1 MADTGSF
8 EERMKEMY
16 DTIVLNTRNIGYDSN
31 LFRKH
36 VRFGSAS
43 AGPPARVTYIATV
56 ASDMCNGLGNLHGG
70 CATTL
75 VDVATS
81 TLLLGTGGYFSMG
94 GVSRS
99 LNMTFLRPAP
109 EGTEISINCELI
121 HAGKRL
127 ALLKADIRRTDTG
140 QVLVLGDHDKAS
152 TPIDAAAK
160 L

>member
-1 MADTGSF
+1 MAGSDDF

-16 DTIVLNTRNIGYDSN
+16 DAIVLNPRNIGYDSN

-43 AGPPARVTYIATV
+43 HGPPARVTYIATV
-56 ASDMCNGLGNLHGG
+56 ASEMCNGLGNLHGG

-75 VDVATS
+75 VDVATT
-81 TLLLGTGGYFSMG
+81 TLLLGMGGHFSMG

-109 EGTEISINCELI
+109 EGTEISINCELVQ
-121 HAGKRL
+121 AGKRL
-127 ALLKADIRRTDTG
+127 ALLKADIRRTDTN

-152 TPIDAAAK
+152 TPMDASAV